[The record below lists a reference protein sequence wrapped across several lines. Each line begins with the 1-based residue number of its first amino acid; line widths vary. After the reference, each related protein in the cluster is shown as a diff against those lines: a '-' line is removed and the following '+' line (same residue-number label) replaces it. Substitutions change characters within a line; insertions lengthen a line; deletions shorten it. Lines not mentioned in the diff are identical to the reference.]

1 MAADGALGRLAREDE
16 FRRVYREGVRRA
28 NALLVVHAR
37 PNRLGTVR
45 LGIVV
50 GRRFGRAVRRNRLRR
65 RLREAVRAGRRRL
78 RGGVDLVVVPREGA
92 AAAGLPEL
100 RAAIEDALAA
110 TGLWGDGG
118 EAPA

>member
-1 MAADGALGRLAREDE
+1 MAADGTIGRLAREDE

-28 NALLVVHAR
+28 TALLVVHAR

-45 LGIVV
+45 VGIAV

-65 RLREAVRAGRRRL
+65 RLREAVRAQRRL

-92 AAAGLPEL
+92 AAAGAPAL
-100 RAAIEDALAA
+100 RAALEEALAA
-110 TGLWGDGG
+110 TGLCGEGG